1 MKNPNFKT
9 NQLDKIKELLG
20 IDKKLELSVYFNRVA
35 KILEMDLK
43 KTSATIFEIAAEAN
57 LIYDTES
64 SFYNIVSQ
72 IKSKS
77 FNFKPISNGNL

>member
-1 MKNPNFKT
+1 
-9 NQLDKIKELLG
+9 
-20 IDKKLELSVYFNRVA
+20 
-35 KILEMDLK
+35 MDLK

-77 FNFKPISNGNL
+77 FNFKPISNGNLYCENLTNIKNEIEDLILSIYNVKVSRFSS